1 MPRSKQNEV
10 RENYQLR
17 LSPSERTVMQ
27 EKADAANLK
36 LSEYIRV
43 AAINTIIH
51 SPAKIPELNRNMY
64 VELGRI
70 GENINQIAKV
80 LSSIPVEQIV
90 HADLKMWLSE
100 LQLLKSQI
108 QHTRL
113 EITAIVKVE
122 N

>member
-1 MPRSKQNEV
+1 MPRSKQKEV
-10 RENYQLR
+10 RKNYPLR
-17 LSPSERTVMQ
+17 LSPSERRALK

-43 AAINTIIH
+43 SALKAIIH
-51 SPAKIPELNRNMY
+51 SPAKIPELNRNTY

-80 LSSIPVEQIV
+80 FNSIPTEQIA
-90 HADLKMWLSE
+90 HTKLQLLLSE

-108 QHTRL
+108 QRTRL
-113 EITAIVKVE
+113 EITAIVKIE
-122 N
+122 K

>member
-1 MPRSKQNEV
+1 MPRSQQKEV

-17 LSPSERTVMQ
+17 LLPSERKALQ

-36 LSEYIRV
+36 LSEYIRI
-43 AAINTIIH
+43 AALNAVVRSST
-51 SPAKIPELNRNMY
+51 KIPELNRNTY

-80 LSSIPVEQIV
+80 LNSIPIKQI
-90 HADLKMWLSE
+90 AYINLQTFLSE

-108 QHTRL
+108 QRTRL
-113 EITAIVKVE
+113 EITGIVKIE
-122 N
+122 K